1 MKRLETLFFRRLALV
16 SVGDLAA
23 KGFTAL
29 TVIFLIRSL
38 GETEYAHY
46 VSIEAVA
53 FLLMEIVS
61 SGLNIAL
68 VRSLSFQYSRFR
80 KIDLRL
86 PFRLF
91 LFESTAIA
99 LVGLIAW
106 LYPQL
111 LAVLL
116 LGKAQAVY
124 EVQWGVFYALALVSF
139 QMSRALFQ
147 AVENF
152 RFYTFL
158 LLLRQGGLFLL
169 IVLSAGLNFLT
180 VPLLIFFLIGMN
192 ILTAFL
198 GWIKIRSS
206 ERFSDPN
213 SVWFWPFLRQAGWL
227 IGYFVILAIIAR
239 LDILSVSRY
248 TSTLELAEYG
258 TAVRYYSMGLLF
270 LGSIH
275 AVLLPRF
282 ARAEMQI
289 PEVQSRFMR
298 QWFLSTFWV
307 IIPILIFDLK
317 GEALFVWLNGG
328 KYAEAFPVWIVFSV
342 GIWLSLMLSP
352 LVNILIGQ
360 QRYRWLFVVS
370 LFSLIF
376 ALTGYTVAVPR
387 WGGVGAAAV
396 AVISQFLINFGAFM
410 GLLWYRN

>member
-1 MKRLETLFFRRLALV
+1 MERLRPLFLRRLALV

-29 TVIFLIRSL
+29 TVILLIRSL
-38 GETEYAHY
+38 GEADYAYY

-68 VRSLSFQYSRFR
+68 VRALSFQFSRHG
-80 KIDLRL
+80 KIDLHL
-86 PFRLF
+86 PLRLF
-91 LFESTAIA
+91 LFEGAGIA

-106 LYPQL
+106 LYPQS

-116 LGKAQAVY
+116 LGKPQAVH

-139 QMSRALFQ
+139 QMSRVLFQ

-158 LLLRQGGLFLL
+158 LLLRQGVLFLL

-180 VPLLIFFLIGMN
+180 VPYLMSFLIGLN
-192 ILTAFL
+192 ILVALL
-198 GWIKIRSS
+198 GWMRIRSM
-206 ERFSDPN
+206 ERLSAPD
-213 SVWFWPFLRQAGWL
+213 SVWFGSFLRQAGWL
-227 IGYFVILAIIAR
+227 IGYFVVLAIIAR
-239 LDILSVSRY
+239 LDVLSVSRY
-248 TSTLELAEYG
+248 VSTFGLAEYG
-258 TAVRYYSMGLLF
+258 AAMRYYSMGLLF

-282 ARAEMQI
+282 ARAEMQT

-298 QWFLSTFWV
+298 QWFLTTFWV

-317 GEALFVWLNGG
+317 GKALFVWLNGG
-328 KYAEAFPVWIVFSV
+328 KYADAFPIWIVFSA

-370 LFSLIF
+370 LVSLVF
-376 ALTGYTVAVPR
+376 ALVGYSVAVPR
-387 WGGVGAAAV
+387 WGEMGAAGV
-396 AVISQFLINFGAFM
+396 AVFSQFLINFGAFL
-410 GLLWYRN
+410 GLLWRRR